1 VPGGEAYDTA
11 LKNGGD
17 LLLLSGIGP
26 EEAVNEANRAFE
38 FYNAWEV
45 SMLDCVARGLPL
57 QSLLDCAHTVF
68 RRPMFIKGNSS
79 WVFAI
84 TPGYDASAHPDWANL
99 EASIQTRT
107 ADFNAVKAVSLDPE
121 FQAVFTHK
129 FPAIVRSPFYGG
141 MVLRTNVWLDDKRI
155 CEIVALENG
164 HPFNPGD
171 TYLMY
176 EFSQMVELYISGNKP
191 LYATISGLSGFF
203 ASLLEKGE
211 CTPDNVKAIQHATRW
226 AAGDEFCVC
235 CIETKTGHESPI
247 LGVLR
252 DKLENLPLSG
262 SSFIYSDRIVSL
274 LNLTRGGGYH
284 AVRDRLREA
293 IPADAFVWGASY
305 EFIGLEHFIAFYR
318 QALLVLEDAAARN
331 LSCLTMHEAAYGILS
346 DWLQSLPEVRYYV
359 HPDLQKL
366 LEHDRQNDSRY
377 MQTLLE
383 FLLCGGNY
391 TDTANRLGL
400 HRNSLIY
407 RMSKIR
413 ELLAWPLGDTE
424 NKKLLLTSYL
434 LLGGG
439 QQIPA
444 PPSSSGATADK

>member
-1 VPGGEAYDTA
+1 LNLSLWTVEAWMTARGIRTSAVITAGSACLRGTRLWDPGAADAAAEENALLVVPAADVPGGEAYDTA

-45 SMLDCVARGLPL
+45 SLLDCVARGLPL

-155 CEIVALENG
+155 CEIVSLENG
-164 HPFNPGD
+164 RSFNPGD
-171 TYLMY
+171 THLMY
-176 EFSQMVELYISGNKP
+176 EFSRMVELYISGNKP

-226 AAGDEFCVC
+226 RPGTSFASAA
-235 CIETKTGHESPI
+235 S
-247 LGVLR
+247 R
-252 DKLENLPLSG
+252 
-262 SSFIYSDRIVSL
+262 R
-274 LNLTRGGGYH
+274 R
-284 AVRDRLREA
+284 
-293 IPADAFVWGASY
+293 
-305 EFIGLEHFIAFYR
+305 
-318 QALLVLEDAAARN
+318 
-331 LSCLTMHEAAYGILS
+331 
-346 DWLQSLPEVRYYV
+346 
-359 HPDLQKL
+359 PD
-366 LEHDRQNDSRY
+366 
-377 MQTLLE
+377 
-383 FLLCGGNY
+383 
-391 TDTANRLGL
+391 
-400 HRNSLIY
+400 
-407 RMSKIR
+407 MS
-413 ELLAWPLGDTE
+413 
-424 NKKLLLTSYL
+424 
-434 LLGGG
+434 
-439 QQIPA
+439 
-444 PPSSSGATADK
+444 PPSSACCGINWRICP